1 VVDLLTGSGSVAPAA
16 LGGCL
21 SSVAAGKYD
30 QRIALHL
37 IDQTM
42 LAIDASRPAAGQAE
56 LEGLGLAGTGKGGS
70 QRLFDQLDDA

>member
-1 VVDLLTGSGSVAPAA
+1 
-16 LGGCL
+16 
-21 SSVAAGKYD
+21 
-30 QRIALHL
+30 
-37 IDQTM
+37 M